1 MQDGFKGGFAVGSSR
16 QFGRRLICP
25 ARLTLIS
32 GVELVE
38 LVELV
43 KFKLELLLV
52 WLPLLLLAVFPACGK
67 YEDPFRTT
75 MK

>member
-1 MQDGFKGGFAVGSSR
+1 M
-16 QFGRRLICP
+16 
-25 ARLTLIS
+25 
-32 GVELVE
+32 E